1 MKREKSRMYG
11 IDRWLCAVAVCAAGL
26 SSAQAAVVSGRLTEP
41 PAHRAV
47 KGATIEIVELH
58 RSVVTGTDGGFKF
71 ANVAAGEYTL
81 RITVSG
87 KKDRSVDK
95 RFAVDDDHDF
105 VANVTLTSA
114 ARGLWNIPHPA
125 DGKLI
130 VPNVVIAPVVGFD
143 LEGFRLG
150 YGGGFFDRT
159 LARLNPK
166 PLTIGVGYPEAELRT
181 IFPQPH
187 DIPMDWVVT
196 GSGTLYAHIDR
207 HA

>member
-1 MKREKSRMYG
+1 MGRRG
-11 IDRWLCAVAVCAAGL
+11 LRNRL

-81 RITVSG
+81 RITVPG
-87 KKDRSVDK
+87 KKARSVDK

-114 ARGLWNIPHPA
+114 AELGSRIWTQFWSPRRAPGSAHPA
-125 DGKLI
+125 RRGRLLPSDR
-130 VPNVVIAPVVGFD
+130 VGQRVCERQEPD
-143 LEGFRLG
+143 
-150 YGGGFFDRT
+150 
-159 LARLNPK
+159 
-166 PLTIGVGYPEAELRT
+166 
-181 IFPQPH
+181 Q
-187 DIPMDWVVT
+187 
-196 GSGTLYAHIDR
+196 
-207 HA
+207 

>member
-1 MKREKSRMYG
+1 MKREELQIYG
-11 IDRWLCAVAVCAAGL
+11 IDRWLWAVAVCAAGL

-58 RSVVTGTDGGFKF
+58 RSVVTGADGGFKF

-87 KKDRSVDK
+87 KEARSVDK

-114 ARGLWNIPHPA
+114 AGLGSA
-125 DGKLI
+125 DLDAI
-130 VPNVVIAPVVGFD
+130 LVTSSRI
-143 LEGFRLG
+143 
-150 YGGGFFDRT
+150 
-159 LARLNPK
+159 
-166 PLTIGVGYPEAELRT
+166 PLTSRRGRAGLSATRRRFCAVFREWSRRLWYSAESKRRRRRET
-181 IFPQPH
+181 
-187 DIPMDWVVT
+187 DIPC
-196 GSGTLYAHIDR
+196 LR
-207 HA
+207 R

>member
-87 KKDRSVDK
+87 KKARSVEK

-114 ARGLWNIPHPA
+114 AELGSA
-125 DGKLI
+125 DLDAI
-130 VPNVVIAPVVGFD
+130 LVTSS
-143 LEGFRLG
+143 
-150 YGGGFFDRT
+150 RT
-159 LARLNPK
+159 RIGASCSTWAA
-166 PLTIGVGYPEAELRT
+166 LTK
-181 IFPQPH
+181 
-187 DIPMDWVVT
+187 
-196 GSGTLYAHIDR
+196 
-207 HA
+207 